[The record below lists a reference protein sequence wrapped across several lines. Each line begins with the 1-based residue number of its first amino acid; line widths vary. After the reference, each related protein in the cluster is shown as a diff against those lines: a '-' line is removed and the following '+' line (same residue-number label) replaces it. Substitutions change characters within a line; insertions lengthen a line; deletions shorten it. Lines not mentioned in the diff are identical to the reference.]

1 MNEKIQVHD
10 LAIDNY
16 TAKDAMKLVLE
27 YMDTE
32 ILNIVEMVTLS
43 TLGMIQEQEELQRQM
58 SEFDITFAGD
68 KAILEAAGVL
78 DGRRLQETE
87 PVLFVKM
94 VMRYLHK
101 NAVPIFLI
109 AEDEEALQRVND
121 IIAKEYSSIRIV
133 GSTTI
138 KQGLSNDMILNLM
151 NGAEATCV
159 LSTLPSPIQEQF
171 IIRNKNLLNARVW
184 FGFGVMLDKMSR
196 EDSFLFKMKRL
207 FMFHLLKK
215 QIADTKSN
223 K

>member
-1 MNEKIQVHD
+1 MNEKIRLRD

-32 ILNIVEMVTLS
+32 VLNIVEMVTLS

-68 KAILEAAGVL
+68 KAILEAAGIQ
-78 DGRRLQETE
+78 DGRRLQEAE
-87 PVLFVKM
+87 PVLFVKL

-101 NAVPIFLI
+101 NEVPVFLI
-109 AEDEEALQRVND
+109 AQEEEALQRTND
-121 IIAKEYSSIRIV
+121 IIEKEYPSIRIV
-133 GSTTI
+133 GTATM
-138 KQGLSNDMILNLM
+138 KQGMSDDMILNLI
-151 NGAEATCV
+151 NGAEAACV
-159 LSTLPSPIQEQF
+159 ISTLPSPIQEQF
-171 IIRNKNLLNARVW
+171 IIRNKNLLNAKVW

-196 EDSFLFKMKRL
+196 EDSFLFKMKRF
-207 FMFHLLKK
+207 FMFHILKK